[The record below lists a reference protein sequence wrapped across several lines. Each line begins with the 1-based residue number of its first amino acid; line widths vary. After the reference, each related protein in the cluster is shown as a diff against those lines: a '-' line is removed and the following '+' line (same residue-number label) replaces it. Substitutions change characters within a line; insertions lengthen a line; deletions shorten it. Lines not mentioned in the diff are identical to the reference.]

1 MNNRI
6 HNPPGVPPPFGS
18 YSHGIEIDPGKR
30 VLCIS
35 GQLGVREDGS
45 VPADFAA
52 QAEIAFRNMLTVL
65 KSGGMTPE
73 DIVRL
78 GVFLVDGVDLEVYRE
93 VRHRMIAAS
102 VRPCSTLIYVPR
114 LAFPEW
120 QIEIEVWAAQAV

>member
-1 MNNRI
+1 MNNKI

-18 YSHGIEIDPGKR
+18 YSHGIEIDPRKR

-45 VPADFAA
+45 VPAEFAA
-52 QAEIAFRNMLTVL
+52 QAELAFRNMLTVL

-102 VRPCSTLIYVPR
+102 VV
-114 LAFPEW
+114 
-120 QIEIEVWAAQAV
+120 EVWAAQAA